1 MKTLTAHK
9 ITKTIV
15 KAFII
20 LTPFIAVQAFAAAAT
35 GGGGAT
41 GASTQS
47 LSTVASNLT
56 GNFGALAKM
65 ITAAAYVAGFGFAF
79 AAILKFKA
87 HKDNPQ
93 QIPVGTPIAL
103 MFVGAA
109 LIFLPTLFSVS
120 GQSVFGSG
128 ASTGGS
134 SGTDSVPG
142 FSAQQSGGGGGS

>member
-1 MKTLTAHK
+1 MAKKFLNKRFFRGLLTLSS
-9 ITKTIV
+9 IM
-15 KAFII
+15 
-20 LTPFIAVQAFAAAAT
+20 AVTSLALAADSS
-35 GGGGAT
+35 GAE
-41 GASTQS
+41 S
-47 LSTVASNLT
+47 LSNVATNIT

-103 MFVGAA
+103 LFVGAA

-120 GQSVFGSG
+120 GETVFGSG
-128 ASTGGS
+128 AQVGGA
-134 SGTDSVPG
+134 SGMDNVPN
-142 FSAQQSGGGGGS
+142 FSQQSSNS

>member
-1 MKTLTAHK
+1 MAKHFLNK
-9 ITKTIV
+9 RFFRGLLV
-15 KAFII
+15 
-20 LTPFIAVQAFAAAAT
+20 LLSMIAASSLVLAAPAPAS
-35 GGGGAT
+35 GGVD
-41 GASTQS
+41 S
-47 LSTVASNLT
+47 LSTVATNIT

-103 MFVGAA
+103 LFVGAA

-120 GQSVFGSG
+120 GATVFGSG
-128 ASTGGS
+128 ASVGGS
-134 SGTDSVPG
+134 SGMDNVPG
-142 FSAQQSGGGGGS
+142 FSQQSSDK